1 MDYFQ
6 ELKKAVVEGD
16 ECKSVELT
24 EAALQAGISPLN
36 IIEGGL
42 VKGIEETGRLY
53 QEGIYYLPELLVSAR
68 ALENAM
74 DIVMPLLTKRGDDYY
89 IGKVVIGTVQGDLHD
104 IGKNIVATMLKGAG
118 FHVHDLGS
126 DVPSENFCQAVKE
139 YNPDILAMS
148 ALISST
154 MLNMEKTI
162 KTLEKYSLRN
172 KVKVIVGGAP
182 VNQKFCQRIGGDG
195 YAENANSAIMLC
207 KEIIGH

>member
-16 ECKSVELT
+16 ELKSVKLT

-74 DIVMPLLTKRGDDYY
+74 DIVTPLLTKRGDDYY
-89 IGKVVIGTVQGDLHD
+89 IGKIVIGTVQGDLHD

-118 FHVHDLGS
+118 FRVHDLGS
-126 DVPSENFCQAVKE
+126 DVSSENFCQAVKE

-162 KTLEKYSLRN
+162 RTLEKYSLRN
-172 KVKVIVGGAP
+172 KVKVIIGGAP

-195 YAENANSAIMLC
+195 YAEDANSAILLC
-207 KEIIGH
+207 KEITGH